1 MKIFL
6 VPKGGGGEGRF
17 SKNLK
22 KTGKTVFFDE
32 MLGEVGQNVAI
43 WQVY

>member
-6 VPKGGGGEGRF
+6 VPKGGGGRDDF
-17 SKNLK
+17 LKNLK

-43 WQVY
+43 WQV